1 MSENLN
7 AELMEKTASFS
18 FKTTPVS
25 KVVLLSFLTGG
36 LYDLILIFNYWKTIR
51 DYMGRKISPFWRCIF
66 AVFTNYKLFPILE
79 EYFAKFNVK
88 FSNVSLLAS
97 AYLICTWLD
106 NKITFRTIALEK
118 TNYSLEIT
126 ILVLE
131 LLTALI
137 LGFIQNKINKVNEQ
151 NFPNAEQNPWK
162 VSNIIWAIIFALIT
176 CLNFLP

>member
-1 MSENLN
+1 MSENFN
-7 AELMEKTASFS
+7 SELVENTASFS

-51 DYMGRKISPFWRCIF
+51 DNMGRKISPFWRCIF

-79 EYFAKFNVK
+79 EYFAKFNIK
-88 FSNVSLLAS
+88 FSNVSLLALV
-97 AYLICTWLD
+97 YLLY
-106 NKITFRTIALEK
+106 KITFRTIELEK
-118 TNYSLEIT
+118 KNYSLEIT
-126 ILVLE
+126 ILVLG

-162 VSNIIWAIIFALIT
+162 VSNIIWAIIFAFIT